1 MKLRYQYRIYPTPEQ
16 RHLLAKTFGCVR
28 VVYNDALA
36 YCQEEYKL
44 GNKKPSESELQK
56 KFITHAKTT
65 EEKEWLSEVSSTAL
79 QQSISDLGTA
89 YKNFFDSH
97 KGTRKGKKLGHPKFK
112 KRKSRQSF
120 RLTRYGFNVRKSG
133 KLFLAKIGEIKVIWS
148 RPLPAVPSSVTVIK
162 DCADRYFV
170 SFVVEHTPA
179 QLPDNGQSV
188 GVDLGIT
195 DFATLSTGEKI
206 KSPKPLKKRLKKVK
220 RLHRKLSKT
229 QKGSKRRERARKRL
243 AKQYAKVSDTRNDF
257 LHKLSTRLIRE
268 NQTVVLEDLN
278 TAGLLRNRKLSRAI
292 SDLGW
297 RSFRDMLEAK
307 SMMYGRDVRIIS
319 RWEPTSQK
327 CSCCGFNGGKKKLKV
342 REWQCLNCGTVHDRD
357 INAAINIKVA
367 GGQSETKN
375 GRGGKYQTIAKIA
388 TPCESSTILNLYNYH
403 CFKS

>member
-1 MKLRYQYRIYPTPEQ
+1 MKLRYKYRIYPTPEQ
-16 RHLLAKTFGCVR
+16 RHLLAKTFGCAR

-36 YCQEEYKL
+36 YCQEQYKL

-56 KFITHAKTT
+56 MFITQSKTT

-79 QQSISDLGTA
+79 QQSIADLGVA
-89 YKNFFDSH
+89 YKNLFDSH
-97 KGTRKGKKLGHPKFK
+97 QGNRKGRKVGHPKFK

-120 RLTRYGFNVRKSG
+120 RLTRGSFKVRKTG
-133 KLFLAKIGEIKVIWS
+133 KVFLAKIGEIKVIWS

-243 AKQYAKVSDTRNDF
+243 AKQYVKVSDTRADF

-278 TAGLLRNRKLSRAI
+278 TAGLLKNRKLSRAI

-307 SMMYGRDVRIIS
+307 SVMYGRDFRIIS

-327 CSCCGFNGGKKKLKV
+327 CSCCGFNGGKKELKV
-342 REWQCLNCGTVHDRD
+342 REWKCLNCGAIHDRD

-375 GRGGKYQTIAKIA
+375 GRGGKCQTVVKIA
-388 TPCESSTILNLYNYH
+388 TPGESSTILRPVQLSL
-403 CFKS
+403 F